1 VILRAA
7 RVALDITHVDLAR
20 EAGVSKR
27 TLVRLETPQIV
38 SEDSPAR
45 LQRRSKRKGW
55 NSFRQKA
62 GKGQGFGDQSRRSR
76 NRQSAGAIDLL
87 SSVSMLRLSAPMPL

>member
-1 VILRAA
+1 MGEFRCDLM
-7 RVALDITHVDLAR
+7 VASTAL
-20 EAGVSKR
+20 EAW
-27 TLVRLETPQIV
+27 
-38 SEDSPAR
+38 
-45 LQRRSKRKGW
+45 GW